1 MTLICLW
8 TLVVSRFEEVSL
20 NYYYNKSLFI
30 RKHVKIKFFFLLF
43 RRYGVVEGR
52 FCFEGG
58 SHCGKGEGLHV
69 LITDQAKELA
79 HDFDLASQGRLS
91 PRRRPLNS
99 KRNEGKVLKNQ

>member
-1 MTLICLW
+1 MAIII
-8 TLVVSRFEEVSL
+8 
-20 NYYYNKSLFI
+20 NKIRHQESVTGSLF
-30 RKHVKIKFFFLLF
+30 LS

-99 KRNEGKVLKNQ
+99 KRNEGKTVINLC